1 MAFVRKVLFLAL
13 LGACKSPPIEEAPY
27 KEPPPSI
34 QSLTDRWGSADPASL
49 PKAGPELMKGRKALL
64 VGVEQRITSP
74 MKTTA
79 QDAGG
84 ACWATRV
91 EEVGLVIV
99 ARAKN
104 ETPRINDRRVRMFD
118 RTWQID
124 AIAVP
129 EGKIVA
135 SWTRF
140 TTADEGSV
148 VLNTRTLGSPRVGG
162 QDNYARFPRTELE
175 SDCASIQAGIVPGAQ
190 ADASP

>member
-1 MAFVRKVLFLAL
+1 MPSVRRVLFLAL
-13 LGACKSPPIEEAPY
+13 LGACKSPPIEEGPI
-27 KEPPPSI
+27 KEPPPTI
-34 QSLTDRWGSADPASL
+34 QSLTNQWANADPASL

-104 ETPRINDRRVRMFD
+104 ETPRINERRVRMFD
-118 RTWQID
+118 RTWKVD
-124 AIAVP
+124 AIAIP
-129 EGKIVA
+129 EGK
-135 SWTRF
+135 
-140 TTADEGSV
+140 V
-148 VLNTRTLGSPRVGG
+148 V
-162 QDNYARFPRTELE
+162 
-175 SDCASIQAGIVPGAQ
+175 
-190 ADASP
+190 